1 MDFLRVPVEKKMRH
15 CVTNGNR
22 SDSMRKLRAA
32 AATALM
38 LVAGMPGAIAQ
49 QPAAPAPAPPPATP
63 MATPVEA
70 PVALRD
76 LPTAPKPSYTEPLFL
91 RQTARDF
98 GKPRGYF
105 PNPLKPYEAT
115 SVDKPNFMNSPRLS
129 DLIKNDKIY
138 LSLDDAIAIGLENN
152 FDIAIARYNLDIADT
167 DLLRA
172 KAGSTLRGVSSGLV
186 QNTLGGSSQTLTSG
200 GGPGGTSTGS
210 GGAASGASGL
220 VLSTN
225 GSGPSPEALDGTL
238 TGQLQLERAKVQQ
251 TSTLITGTNAL
262 DQNTELYDFGYTQG
276 FVTGT
281 KLDATFNNQRQTS
294 DSKRSLYS
302 PQLSSSIKVQL
313 TQHLLQGFGP
323 SVNKRFI
330 YEAINDRRI
339 TDSSF
344 RQQILYTVNQIE
356 NIYWA
361 LVSAYEDVQAK
372 ERALEQS
379 KQLAADNRKQ
389 LEIGTLAPLDVVNSD
404 SQVAND
410 QQALISSQTNLEY
423 QQLLMKQAIARNL
436 IGASVIP
443 TDRINLS
450 ETTEETTPV
459 EQLVQQ
465 AYANRPEVEQSVL
478 QLKNNEITLKGVK
491 NGLLPTVDVYAYYSG
506 AALGGKQSPYSAGD
520 ICSPTNSDT
529 VFCTPAVQTSGYGSV
544 LQNTFN
550 NSFPDKAVG
559 ININIPIRNRTA
571 QADQAR
577 SLLEYRQSE
586 MRLQQVY
593 TQIRMQVT
601 NGQFALTNDR
611 AQVKSAQAAREYAYQ
626 SLDAERKKYRLGA
639 STTANVLQQ
648 QRNLATAENTLISAL
663 ATYAKDRA
671 AMYQILANTFEHYG
685 ISLGDAVS
693 GKVTQV
699 PNVPGLRPAPT
710 DRPEPTLPAQQD
722 QLKQQQQNPPAQP
735 QPQQ

>member
-1 MDFLRVPVEKKMRH
+1 MVFLREPVEKKTRQ

-22 SDSMRKLRAA
+22 TDSMRKLRAA

-49 QPAAPAPAPPPATP
+49 QPTP
-63 MATPVEA
+63 
-70 PVALRD
+70 PVAVQE
-76 LPTAPKPSYTEPLFL
+76 LPTAPKPNYTEPLYL

-98 GKPRGYF
+98 GKARNLY
-105 PNPLKPYEAT
+105 PNPLAPYKET
-115 SVDKPNFMNSPRLS
+115 TVDKANFMNSPRLS
-129 DLIKNDKIY
+129 DLVKNGKIY
-138 LSLDDAIAIGLENN
+138 LSLNDAIAIGLENN

-167 DLLRA
+167 DILRT
-172 KAGSTLRGVSSGLV
+172 KSGSTFRGVSSGLV
-186 QNTLGGSSQTLTSG
+186 TNTLGGSSQTLASG

-210 GGAASGASGL
+210 GGAAAGAAGIVS
-220 VLSTN
+220 STN
-225 GSGPSPEALDGTL
+225 GAGTIPQSLEPTL
-238 TGQLQLERAKVQQ
+238 TGQIQLERQKQQQ
-251 TSTLITGTNAL
+251 TSTLITGTNTL
-262 DQNTELYDFGYTQG
+262 DQNPDSYNFGFTDG
-276 FVTGT
+276 FISGT
-281 KLDATFNNQRQTS
+281 KLDVTFDNSRTTSNSQRA
-294 DSKRSLYS
+294 LYS
-302 PQLSSSIKVQL
+302 PTLQSSIKVQI

-323 SVNKRFI
+323 SVNGRFI
-330 YEAINDRRI
+330 VEAINDRRI
-339 TDSSF
+339 TDAAF
-344 RQQILYTVNQIE
+344 RQQVLYTVNQIE

-404 SQVAND
+404 SQVATD

-423 QQLLMKQAIARNL
+423 QQLVMKQAIARNL
-436 IGASVIP
+436 NDQALSQAPVIP
-443 TDRINLS
+443 TDRISLT
-450 ETTEETTPV
+450 ETQEEQTPV
-459 EQLVQQ
+459 EDLVQK
-465 AYANRPEVEQSVL
+465 AYTNRPEIEQDL
-478 QLKNNEITLKGVK
+478 IALKNNEITLKGVK
-491 NGLLPTVDVYAYYSG
+491 NGLLPTVDLYAFYSG
-506 AALGGKQSPYSAGD
+506 SAIGGAQNPSLNCSSSFTGGFVPCPAGSVAP
-520 ICSPTNSDT
+520 I
-529 VFCTPAVQTSGYGSV
+529 GYGSV

-550 NSFPDKAVG
+550 NTYPDKAVG
-559 ININIPIRNRTA
+559 LNISIPLRNRVA

-577 SLLEYRQSE
+577 ALLEYRQSE

-593 TQIRMQVT
+593 TQIRMQVI
-601 NGQFALTNDR
+601 NQQFALTNDR
-611 AQVKSAQAAREYAYQ
+611 AQVKASQAAREYAYQ

-648 QRNLATAENTLISAL
+648 QRNLATAENNVIAAM

-699 PNVPGLRPAPT
+699 PNVPGLTPAPANQ
-710 DRPEPTLPAQQD
+710 PEPSVPAQQD
-722 QLKQQQQNPPAQP
+722 QLKQQQQNPPTQPQP